1 MQARD
6 RLLAL
11 AIVCVWGVN
20 FVVIKVG
27 LAGVPPMLLGAL
39 RFLLV
44 VFPAIFFVPR
54 PRVPWRLLL
63 AYGVTISL
71 GQFAFLFYA
80 MAVGMPA
87 GLASLVLQS
96 QAFFTLAIAALWLG
110 EPVRWHNIAGMAVA
124 AAGLA
129 LIGSGAAASAG
140 GMSVAGFV
148 LTLCAAFCWASGNI
162 VSKKIGPV
170 DLLGLV
176 IWGALVPIVPFALLS
191 LWVEGPARIV
201 QSVTHVSAM
210 GMLAVAYLAFA
221 ATVFGYT
228 MWGRLLT
235 RYPASQVAP
244 LTLLVPVVGL
254 VSAHVLLG
262 EHLSPAQW
270 AGAAVVMA
278 GLLLNVFGQRLWVGR
293 ALMRRQATSRGAAA
307 GKP

>member
-201 QSVTHVSAM
+201 ASVTHVSAM
-210 GMLAVAYLAFA
+210 GVFAVAYLAFA

-254 VSAHVLLG
+254 LSAHVLLG
-262 EHLSPAQW
+262 EDLSPAQW
-270 AGAAVVMA
+270 TGAAVVMA
-278 GLLLNVFGQRLWVGR
+278 GLLLNVFGQRLWAGR
-293 ALMRRQATSRGAAA
+293 VLLRR
-307 GKP
+307 

>member
-1 MQARD
+1 MQAKD

-27 LAGVPPMLLGAL
+27 LAGMPPMLLGAL

-54 PRVPWRLLL
+54 PRVPVRMLL
-63 AYGVTISL
+63 AYGTTISL

-110 EPVRWHNIAGMAVA
+110 EPLRWHNLAGMAVA

-129 LIGSGAAASAG
+129 LIGAGAAAHGAG
-140 GMSVAGFV
+140 GMTAAGFA
-148 LTLCAAFCWASGNI
+148 LTLCSAFCWASGNI

-191 LWVEGPARIV
+191 LWFEGPARIAA
-201 QSVTHVSAM
+201 SLAHVSGM
-210 GMLAVAYLAFA
+210 GVFAVCYLAFA

-235 RYPASQVAP
+235 RYPASKVAP

-254 VSAHVLLG
+254 LSAHLLLG
-262 EHLSPAQW
+262 EALAPAQW

-278 GLLLNVFGQRLWVGR
+278 GLLLNVFGARIWAGR
-293 ALMRRQATSRGAAA
+293 PAAA
-307 GKP
+307 HRA